1 MLTISRHLT
10 TQGQPETRGVK
21 ALFQSGGEDY
31 EGRVVDTKRT
41 PAVSETIL
49 KRLPRTKELATAGL
63 LVSLGWRPQCHG
75 R

>member
-31 EGRVVDTKRT
+31 EGRVVVTKRT

-49 KRLPRTKELATAGL
+49 KRLPRT
-63 LVSLGWRPQCHG
+63 
-75 R
+75 

>member
-31 EGRVVDTKRT
+31 EGRVVITKRT
-41 PAVSETIL
+41 PAVSETL
-49 KRLPRTKELATAGL
+49 FEAPT
-63 LVSLGWRPQCHG
+63 PY
-75 R
+75 